1 MHNANESNEWER
13 VQQKRSDF
21 AVLFFALLLQWT
33 IYDFKH
39 ARIAYERRRRNKMHV
54 SVSRSYM
61 ANNVPLKY
69 HLICTGIRVRIC
81 IIWLFGI
88 VYVYVTKCFARRV
101 SRNRWQMPPNPSCSC
116 VCVCLLCPVLLRLD
130 KLYAFICC
138 SIFRF
143 IFYEDKFSNMLPS
156 VSARVCV
163 CRLSSTYSWARWFLF
178 LHSDECESFRY
189 VPDFFFSPLFV
200 TRILCDIVVRKRT
213 K

>member
-88 VYVYVTKCFARRV
+88 VYVYVTKCFARKART
-101 SRNRWQMPPNPSCSC
+101 RWQMPHNPSCSC
-116 VCVCLLCPVLLRLD
+116 VCVYVCYAQFYYDLINCMHSFVVPYFDLFSMRTNFQICCHLSPLVYVFAGSLRLIHELD
-130 KLYAFICC
+130 G
-138 SIFRF
+138 S
-143 IFYEDKFSNMLPS
+143 
-156 VSARVCV
+156 
-163 CRLSSTYSWARWFLF
+163 
-178 LHSDECESFRY
+178 
-189 VPDFFFSPLFV
+189 FFSVLMNANRFDMCQISFFP
-200 TRILCDIVVRKRT
+200 RSS
-213 K
+213 